1 VSAERAYRL
10 NAGEPLPQ
18 GIARVANGRI
28 GHALAELRGKSDSTP
43 VEAVHEARKD
53 LKKLRA
59 LLRMTRGELGD
70 ASFRRENLCFRDA
83 GRELAGVRDSDVM
96 LDTLKALDIPA
107 GMEWELRK
115 TIQGHRA
122 QNGGDARRTAT
133 TGVVAILR
141 EARRRVNDWP
151 LERHSF
157 DALREGLERTYRH
170 GRRDFRA
177 AQGDPT
183 VEALHEWRKRVK
195 DLWYQHTLLRE
206 LWPPVMQAV
215 GNEAHQLAN
224 RLGDDHDLAML
235 ADWVREHAA
244 AEPEFFDAV
253 ASRRSELQ
261 AEAMALGERLY
272 ADKPGPYVRRLRRL
286 WNTAQTS
293 VRAP

>member
-1 VSAERAYRL
+1 
-10 NAGEPLPQ
+10 
-18 GIARVANGRI
+18 
-28 GHALAELRGKSDSTP
+28 
-43 VEAVHEARKD
+43 VHEARKD

-70 ASFRRENLCFRDA
+70 ATFRRENLCFRDA
-83 GRELAGVRDSDVM
+83 GRELADVRESDVM

-107 GMEWELRK
+107 GVECELRT

-122 QNGGDARRTAT
+122 RNGGDPRRTAS
-133 TGVVAILR
+133 TGVVAMLR
-141 EARRRVNDWP
+141 EARERVEDWP
-151 LERHSF
+151 LERDSF
-157 DALREGLERTYRH
+157 DALRKGLERTYRR

-177 AQGDPT
+177 AQSDPT

-224 RLGDDHDLAML
+224 RLGDDHDLATL

-244 AEPEFFDAV
+244 AEPEFFEAV
-253 ASRRSELQ
+253 ESRRSELQ

-272 ADKPGPYVRRLRRL
+272 ADKPGPYARRLRRL

>member
-1 VSAERAYRL
+1 MSIERAYCL
-10 NAGEPLPQ
+10 KTGEPLPQ
-18 GIARVANGRI
+18 GIVRVANGRI
-28 GHALAELRGKSDSTP
+28 GHALEELRGKSDSTP
-43 VEAVHEARKD
+43 EEAVHEARKD

-59 LLRMTRGELGD
+59 LLRMTRGELDD
-70 ASFRRENLCFRDA
+70 ATFRRENLCFRDA
-83 GRELAGVRDSDVM
+83 GRELAGVRESDVM

-107 GMEWELRK
+107 GMERELRT

-122 QNGGDARRTAT
+122 RNGGDPRRTAS
-133 TGVVAILR
+133 TGVVAMLR
-141 EARRRVNDWP
+141 EARQRVEDWP
-151 LERHSF
+151 LERDSF
-157 DALREGLERTYRH
+157 DALHKGLERTYRH

-177 AQGDPT
+177 AQAAPT

-215 GNEAHQLAN
+215 GDEAHQLAN
-224 RLGDDHDLAML
+224 RLGDDHDLATL

-244 AEPEFFDAV
+244 AEPEFFEV
-253 ASRRSELQ
+253 VESRRSALQ

-272 ADKPGPYVRRLRRL
+272 ADKPVPYARRLRRL

>member
-1 VSAERAYRL
+1 MSIERAYCL
-10 NAGEPLPQ
+10 KTGEPLPQ
-18 GIARVANGRI
+18 GIVRVANGRI
-28 GHALAELRGKSDSTP
+28 GHALEELRGKSDSTP
-43 VEAVHEARKD
+43 EEAVHEARKD

-59 LLRMTRGELGD
+59 LLRMTRGELDD
-70 ASFRRENLCFRDA
+70 ATFRRENLCFRDA
-83 GRELAGVRDSDVM
+83 GRELAGVRESDVM

-107 GMEWELRK
+107 GMERELRT

-122 QNGGDARRTAT
+122 RNGGDPRRTAS
-133 TGVVAILR
+133 TGVVAMLR
-141 EARRRVNDWP
+141 EARQRVEDWP
-151 LERHSF
+151 LERDSF
-157 DALREGLERTYRH
+157 DALHKGLERTYRH

-177 AQGDPT
+177 AQAAPT

-224 RLGDDHDLAML
+224 RLGDDHDLATL

-244 AEPEFFDAV
+244 AEPEFFEAV
-253 ASRRSELQ
+253 ESRRSALQ

-272 ADKPGPYVRRLRRL
+272 ADKPVPYARRLRRL

>member
-1 VSAERAYRL
+1 VSADRAYCL
-10 NAGEPLPQ
+10 KAAEPLPH
-18 GIARVANGRI
+18 GIVRVANGRI
-28 GHALAELRGKSDSTP
+28 GHALEELRGKSDSTP
-43 VEAVHEARKD
+43 EEAVHEARKD

-70 ASFRRENLCFRDA
+70 AAFRRENLCFRDA

-96 LDTLKALDIPA
+96 LDTLKALEIPP

-133 TGVVAILR
+133 AGVVAMLR
-141 EARRRVNDWP
+141 EARRRMEDWP

-157 DALREGLERTYRH
+157 DALREGLERTYRR

-177 AQGDPT
+177 VQAAPT

-206 LWPPVMQAV
+206 VWPPVMQAV

-244 AEPEFFDAV
+244 AEPEFFEAV
-253 ASRRSELQ
+253 ESRRSELQ

>member
-1 VSAERAYRL
+1 MSAERAYRL

-70 ASFRRENLCFRDA
+70 AAFRRENLCFRDA

-244 AEPEFFDAV
+244 AEPEFFGAV
-253 ASRRSELQ
+253 ESRRSELQ